1 MILEK
6 NRASRWGN
14 QLLFSGPTLIIFI
27 VTLMIPFFYGLY
39 LTLFQVASLQTKS
52 VYVGLANYSAA
63 LADTDFW
70 HSVVLT
76 FKYVGATTL
85 FVNLIGFGL
94 ALLVTAGIRGQN
106 FFRTA
111 LFTPNLIGGIM
122 LGYIWQFVFVT
133 TLPQIGNYFDI
144 ELLKLSWLGD
154 EKLAF
159 WSIVIVTI
167 WQTAGY
173 MMLIFIAGIMNVP
186 KDIIEAATIDGAN
199 GLQRLTHMT
208 IPMMI
213 PSFVVTL
220 FLTLKT
226 TFMVYDINLALTQGG
241 PYGSTKMASM
251 HVLQLAFV
259 QWDYSLGQAEATILF
274 FIVALVTGLQ
284 VFFSKRLEV
293 EA

>member
-1 MILEK
+1 MD
-6 NRASRWGN
+6 
-14 QLLFSGPTLIIFI
+14 F
-27 VTLMIPFFYGLY
+27 
-39 LTLFQVASLQTKS
+39 
-52 VYVGLANYSAA
+52 VGLGNFVSARK
-63 LADTDFW
+63 DTDFW
-70 HSVVLT
+70 HAVLLT

-85 FVNLIGFGL
+85 FVNMLGFAL
-94 ALLVTAGIRGQN
+94 ALLVTSGIRGQN

-133 TLPQIGNYFDI
+133 ILPQIGEKYHIDLF
-144 ELLKLSWLGD
+144 KLSWLGD
-154 EKLAF
+154 ESLAF
-159 WSIVIVTI
+159 WAIVIVTI
-167 WQTAGY
+167 WQSAGY

-186 KDIIEAATIDGAN
+186 KDILEAATIDGAN
-199 GLQRLTHMT
+199 GWQRLIHMT

-220 FLTLKT
+220 FLTLKG

-241 PYGSTKMASM
+241 PYGSTKLASM

-284 VFFSKRLEV
+284 VFLSKKLEV

>member
-1 MILEK
+1 
-6 NRASRWGN
+6 
-14 QLLFSGPTLIIFI
+14 
-27 VTLMIPFFYGLY
+27 
-39 LTLFQVASLQTKS
+39 
-52 VYVGLANYSAA
+52 
-63 LADTDFW
+63 
-70 HSVVLT
+70 
-76 FKYVGATTL
+76 
-85 FVNLIGFGL
+85 
-94 ALLVTAGIRGQN
+94 
-106 FFRTA
+106 
-111 LFTPNLIGGIM
+111 M

-133 TLPQIGNYFDI
+133 TLPQIGNYFNI
-144 ELLKLSWLGD
+144 EILKLSWLGD

-186 KDIIEAATIDGAN
+186 KDILEAATIDGAN
-199 GLQRLTHMT
+199 GIQRLTHMT